1 MKIKNFKR
9 RDSDFKVDL
18 FLFFALAC
26 LLLNFRFQIWA
37 FPLQCLIALYAIF
50 RSDVRYIPVV
60 YLALQ
65 DASYFKFLGVDTL
78 IKVVVVIPISVQ
90 NVFVI
95 GTFFFA
101 ISRFAL
107 QRFNGK
113 YAVIFLFWLS
123 TVIPA
128 IYISTMAKADGL
140 LAVWQ
145 TPLILFMLPSFYF
158 WGVEMGRTWDFGKV
172 YFVKRM
178 VVIFFLQMVLQLMMQ
193 YRVGCAFQDTIIP
206 ICFFIA
212 LLSLPKN
219 IVIKTIAMAG
229 AGVAL
234 AVMLLNRYF
243 NKLEEAGYAGN
254 MELVS
259 TFSRLGVTFVGVLI
273 SVTAGKILRGHTLR
287 SFPYV
292 ALVLCVAIFAYA
304 TIRANTKIQG
314 NVVKASGAT
323 TFSERFESKL
333 VGDRGHVWLDAI
345 QTELFRP
352 PLIFKRYKDIAVY
365 IPEVGSWVEK
375 MRPHNQVLT
384 LLCRSG
390 WWMGLVMVLFLW
402 WLHIREFKAAALIA
416 SDKFTLCTLLAPSAA
431 IFIVVGLTGQHVF
444 TQAWH
449 ASSMASL
456 TFPGI
461 LYGAVQERIRHGRT
475 IVQR

>member
-1 MKIKNFKR
+1 MKIKNVKQ

-18 FLFFALAC
+18 FLFCALAF
-26 LLLNFRFQIWA
+26 LLLNFRFQTWA
-37 FPLQCLIALYAIF
+37 FPLQCLIALYAVF
-50 RSDVRYIPVV
+50 RGDVRYIPVV

-65 DASYFKFLGVDTL
+65 DASYFKFLGVDTV

-101 ISRFAL
+101 ISRFVL
-107 QRFNGK
+107 QK
-113 YAVIFLFWLS
+113 YRGNHVVFFVFWLS
-123 TVIPA
+123 TAIPA
-128 IYISTMAKADGL
+128 IYMSAMAKADGI

-158 WGVEMGRTWDFGKV
+158 WGIEMGKTWDNGKV

-178 VVIFFLQMVLQLMMQ
+178 AVIFFVQMVLQLMMQ

-212 LLSLPKN
+212 LLSLPRSV
-219 IVIKTIAMAG
+219 IVKMIAMFGAG
-229 AGVAL
+229 AAL
-234 AVMLLNRYF
+234 AVMLLNRYL
-243 NKLEEAGYAGN
+243 NMMEESGYAGN

-259 TFSRLGVTFVGVLI
+259 TFSRLGVTVIGVFI
-273 SVTAGKILRGHTLR
+273 SVTVGKILRGPSLR
-287 SFPYV
+287 VFPYV
-292 ALVLCVAIFAYA
+292 ALIPCVTIFAYA
-304 TIRANTKIQG
+304 TIRASTKIQG

-323 TFSERFESKL
+323 TFAERFESKL

-352 PLIFKRYKDIAVY
+352 PLIFKRYKDIAFY
-365 IPEVGSWVEK
+365 HPEIGRWGEK
-375 MRPHNQVLT
+375 MPPHNQVLT

-416 SDKFTLCTLLAPSAA
+416 SDRFTLCALLAPSAA

-461 LYGAVQERIRHGRT
+461 LYGAVQTRMRYGMAKALR
-475 IVQR
+475 